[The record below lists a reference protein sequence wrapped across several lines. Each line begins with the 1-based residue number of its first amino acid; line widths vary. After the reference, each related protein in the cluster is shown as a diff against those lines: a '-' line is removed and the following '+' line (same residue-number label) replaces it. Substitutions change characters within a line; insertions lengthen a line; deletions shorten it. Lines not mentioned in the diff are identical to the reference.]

1 MRLGDRVGHITG
13 SGRGVGRA
21 FALAFAAEGTR
32 LALSARTDAELEET
46 ARLVSERHGTEV
58 ITIIADVSD
67 FSQVNNAI
75 RRTVEHFGSLDVLVN
90 NAGNIGPVG
99 RVWDNDPAEWA
110 RTIAIH
116 LMVVFYGCHGAVPV
130 MLERGRGRIVNMS
143 GVGGPNT
150 TAYDAAKIAI
160 VNFTENLAIEL
171 ADTPITVNAVSPG
184 SIHTRMWEETRDLSL
199 AIGDTAT
206 YERGV
211 QVSPGQG
218 ASIERAAE
226 LAVFLGS
233 DDCGKLSGRLI
244 RAFADRFENFP
255 DNVDEIMESEAY
267 LLRRVDPENPFTSS
281 QAYPDLPIAGP

>member
-1 MRLGDRVGHITG
+1 MAVRMRLGDRVGHISG

-21 FALAFAAEGTR
+21 IALAFAAEGAR
-32 LALSARTDAELEET
+32 LALSARTAAELEET

-58 ITIIADVSD
+58 ITVIADVSD

-116 LMVVFYGCHGAVPV
+116 LMVVFYGCHGAVPM

-160 VNFTENLAIEL
+160 VNFTENLALEL
-171 ADTPITVNAVSPG
+171 ADTPITVNAVSP
-184 SIHTRMWEETRDLSL
+184 
-199 AIGDTAT
+199 A
-206 YERGV
+206 
-211 QVSPGQG
+211 
-218 ASIERAAE
+218 
-226 LAVFLGS
+226 
-233 DDCGKLSGRLI
+233 
-244 RAFADRFENFP
+244 
-255 DNVDEIMESEAY
+255 
-267 LLRRVDPENPFTSS
+267 PFTPGCGRRHVIFPWPSVTRPLTSGACRCPPGRERPSSGPPKWPCFWGAMTAVSS
-281 QAYPDLPIAGP
+281 QAA